1 MVNVGAGEHVCRLR
15 RGQRPGEGRH
25 MTVIAESPDGALAP
39 TPSADDLAPTPSADD
54 IARLI
59 TALQSDGLRV
69 EVPLATRT
77 GGAGPADAGMLYIE
91 GVPVT
96 VPTSAAYVAGSPYAL
111 RGEDDGGWAVYRDAV
126 RLASASP
133 AARPRYY
140 DLTTADGIPYWQIAL
155 LHLDSVASTVLQT
168 CAYWGTTDQCRFCGI
183 GVTLA
188 AGRTIAKKTPA
199 MLAEVACAA
208 RDLDGA
214 VDATLT
220 TGSTATPDRGAM
232 YVARCAAAVK
242 EAAGLPVQVQFE
254 PPSDL
259 DVIDRVAD
267 LGIDSV
273 GIHVESFDP
282 TVLAR
287 VAPGKARWGIEAYF
301 AAWERAVAAFGP
313 GQVSTYV
320 ILGMGEDVEL
330 TVEGCKRAI
339 DLGVY
344 PFVVPLR
351 PVPGS
356 LMADFRPP
364 PREAVE
370 AVYRRVV
377 PHLAARGL
385 SSAGVTAGCARCQA
399 CSGLGAFERS
409 DRGIRDGRPSL
420 PLLTH

>member
-1 MVNVGAGEHVCRLR
+1 
-15 RGQRPGEGRH
+15 
-25 MTVIAESPDGALAP
+25 MTVTAAAP
-39 TPSADDLAPTPSADD
+39 TASAPAPALSAEELAQ
-54 IARLI
+54 LL
-59 TALQSDGLRV
+59 TAVQSSGLRV
-69 EVPLATRT
+69 EVPLDARA

-91 GVPVT
+91 GVQTT
-96 VPTSAAYVAGSPYAL
+96 VPTSASYVADSPYAL
-111 RGEDDGGWAVYRDAV
+111 RGEDDGSWGVYRDGE
-126 RLASASP
+126 RLAG
-133 AARPRYY
+133 AALAPRPKYY
-140 DLTTADGIPYWQIAL
+140 DLATADGIPYHQIAL
-155 LHLDSVASTVLQT
+155 LHLDSMASTVLQT
-168 CAYWGTTDQCRFCGI
+168 CAYWGNEDQCTFCGI

-199 MLAEVACAA
+199 MLAEVAVAA

-232 YVARCAAAVK
+232 YVARCGEAVK
-242 EAAGLPVQVQFE
+242 QAAGLPVQVQFE

-273 GIHVESFDP
+273 GIHVETFDP
-282 TVLAR
+282 AVLAR

-301 AAWERAVAAFGP
+301 TAWERAVKVFGP

-320 ILGMGEDVEL
+320 ILGMGEDEQ
-330 TVEGCKRAI
+330 TTIDGCKRAI

-356 LMADFRPP
+356 LMEDLLPP

-370 AVYRRVV
+370 AVYRKVV
-377 PHLAARGL
+377 PYLAKKGM
-385 SSAGVTAGCARCQA
+385 SSAGVAAGCARCQA
-399 CSGLGAFERS
+399 CSGIGAFERM
-409 DRGIRDGRPSL
+409 DGGISDGRASL
-420 PLLTH
+420 PLFADH

>member
-1 MVNVGAGEHVCRLR
+1 MS
-15 RGQRPGEGRH
+15 
-25 MTVIAESPDGALAP
+25 VITESSDGTAASV
-39 TPSADDLAPTPSADD
+39 PSADAV
-54 IARLI
+54 ARLI
-59 TALQSDGLRV
+59 TALQSEGLRV

-77 GGAGPADAGMLYIE
+77 GGAGPADAGMLYVE
-91 GVPVT
+91 GVPTT
-96 VPTSAAYVAGSPYAL
+96 VPTSAEYVAKSRYAL
-111 RGEDDGGWAVYRDAV
+111 RGEDDGGWAVYRGGV

-133 AARPRYY
+133 APRPRYY

-168 CAYWGTTDQCRFCGI
+168 CAYWGNDDQCRFCGI

-199 MLAEVACAA
+199 MLAEVARAA

-232 YVARCAAAVK
+232 YVARCGAAVT
-242 EAAGLPVQVQFE
+242 ETSGLPVQVQFE
-254 PPSDL
+254 PPADL

-282 TVLAR
+282 AVLAR

-301 AAWERAVAAFGP
+301 TAWERAVAAFGP

-320 ILGMGEDVEL
+320 ILGMGEDVEV
-330 TVEGCKRAI
+330 TIEGCKRAI

-356 LMADFRPP
+356 LMEHFRPP
-364 PREAVE
+364 PRETVE

-377 PHLAARGL
+377 PHLAARGM
-385 SSAGVTAGCARCQA
+385 SAAGVTAGCARCQA

-409 DRGIRDGRPSL
+409 DRGIGDGRPSL
-420 PLLTH
+420 PLIGS

>member
-1 MVNVGAGEHVCRLR
+1 
-15 RGQRPGEGRH
+15 
-25 MTVIAESPDGALAP
+25 MTVTADPAAAPAPGLSAEELAQLL
-39 TPSADDLAPTPSADD
+39 TAVQSA
-54 IARLI
+54 
-59 TALQSDGLRV
+59 GLRI
-69 EVPLATRT
+69 EVPLDARA

-91 GVPVT
+91 GVQTT
-96 VPTSAAYVAGSPYAL
+96 VPTSASYGADSPYAL
-111 RGEDDGGWAVYRDAV
+111 RGEDDGSWGIYRDGA
-126 RLASASP
+126 RLAG
-133 AARPRYY
+133 AALAPRPKFY
-140 DLTTADGIPYWQIAL
+140 DLTTADGIPYSQIAL
-155 LHLDSVASTVLQT
+155 LHLDSLASTVLQT
-168 CAYWGTTDQCRFCGI
+168 CAYWGNDDQCAFCGI

-199 MLAEVACAA
+199 MLAEVAVAA

-232 YVARCAAAVK
+232 YVARCGAAVK

-254 PPSDL
+254 PPADL

-282 TVLAR
+282 AVLAR

-301 AAWERAVAAFGP
+301 AAWERAVKAFGA

-320 ILGMGEDVEL
+320 ILGMGEDVDV
-330 TVEGCKRAI
+330 TIEGCKRAI

-356 LMADFRPP
+356 LMEDLLPP
-364 PREAVE
+364 PREVVE
-370 AVYRRVV
+370 AVYRKVV
-377 PHLAARGL
+377 PYLAKKGM
-385 SSAGVTAGCARCQA
+385 SSAGVAAGCARCQA
-399 CSGLGAFERS
+399 CSGIGAFERM
-409 DRGIRDGRPSL
+409 DGGISDGRPSL
-420 PLLTH
+420 PLFASH

>member
-1 MVNVGAGEHVCRLR
+1 
-15 RGQRPGEGRH
+15 
-25 MTVIAESPDGALAP
+25 MTSGPAP
-39 TPSADDLAPTPSADD
+39 AQCLTADDLAA
-54 IARLI
+54 LI
-59 TALQSDGLRV
+59 TALQSEGLRV
-69 EVPLATRT
+69 EVPMESRA

-96 VPTSAAYVAGSPYAL
+96 VPTSAAYVKASPYRL
-111 RGEDDGGWAVYRDAV
+111 RAEDDGGWGVYHGPD
-126 RLASASP
+126 RLADATLAP
-133 AARPRYY
+133 RPKYY

-168 CAYWGTTDQCRFCGI
+168 CAYWGNSDQCTFCGI

-199 MLAEVACAA
+199 MLAEVAVAA

-220 TGSTATPDRGAM
+220 TGSTATPDRGAL
-232 YVARCAAAVK
+232 YVAACAAAVR

-259 DVIDRVAD
+259 DVIDRVAGM
-267 LGIDSV
+267 GIDSV
-273 GIHVESFDP
+273 GIHVESFDAQ
-282 TVLAR
+282 VLAK
-287 VAPGKARWGIEAYF
+287 VAPGKARTGIEAYF

-320 ILGMGEDVEL
+320 ILGLGEDEKV

-339 DLGVY
+339 DMGVY
-344 PFVVPLR
+344 PFIVPLR

-356 LMADFRPP
+356 LLEDAVPP
-364 PREAVE
+364 PRSVVE
-370 AVYRRVV
+370 SVYRQVV
-377 PHLAARGL
+377 PHLARRRMSA
-385 SSAGVTAGCARCQA
+385 AGVSAGCARCQA
-399 CSGLGAFERS
+399 CSGLGAFEKA
-409 DRGIRDGRPSL
+409 GELVDGRRSL
-420 PLLTH
+420 PLVG